1 MFLDSASLPDDLDVP
16 CNVISRSCFLAALQ
30 CFKMWKTVFFLTSVF
45 HKNQLFRIGSGIGI
59 YRELALPKCGKS
71 DVCSPNS
78 YCIFKTPAY
87 FLRQNQKHFFSE
99 FPWYLQ
105 RIVDF
110 KAALLPKISRE
121 RTMLPIV
128 HRFFHLFLAKMWAKI
143 MCVSK
148 VKCLLFF
155 FSDQFFFR
163 IKTCFFGNSLV
174 FPRIC
179 WFQSRLLGLL
189 PKISREKRVCQFC
202 NCFLKSNVFL
212 QNQKMLGNCS
222 RMFNIYIYIH
232 VFLGFFHIWF
242 RFFSDLFHIL
252 FIGAVLNQK

>member
-128 HRFFHLFLAKMWAKI
+128 HRFSTFSLPKCGQKL
-143 MCVSK
+143 CVS
-148 VKCLLFF
+148 
-155 FSDQFFFR
+155 
-163 IKTCFFGNSLV
+163 
-174 FPRIC
+174 P
-179 WFQSRLLGLL
+179 
-189 PKISREKRVCQFC
+189 
-202 NCFLKSNVFL
+202 KSNV
-212 QNQKMLGNCS
+212 C
-222 RMFNIYIYIH
+222 Y
-232 VFLGFFHIWF
+232 
-242 RFFSDLFHIL
+242 FFSQTSF
-252 FIGAVLNQK
+252 FSE

>member
-1 MFLDSASLPDDLDVP
+1 
-16 CNVISRSCFLAALQ
+16 
-30 CFKMWKTVFFLTSVF
+30 MWETVFFSQVFF

-71 DVCSPNS
+71 DVFSPNS
-78 YCIFKTPAY
+78 YCNFKTPAY

-105 RIVDF
+105 SIVDF

-128 HRFFHLFLAKMWAKI
+128 HRFFHLFLAKMWVKI

-155 FSDQFFFR
+155 FSDQFFFQNKN
-163 IKTCFFGNSLV
+163 IFFRKFISISNDLLISV
-174 FPRIC
+174 KAV
-179 WFQSRLLGLL
+179 LGLL

-222 RMFNIYIYIH
+222 RMFNIYIYSGVSRI
-232 VFLGFFHIWF
+232 
-242 RFFSDLFHIL
+242 FS
-252 FIGAVLNQK
+252 

>member
-1 MFLDSASLPDDLDVP
+1 
-16 CNVISRSCFLAALQ
+16 
-30 CFKMWKTVFFLTSVF
+30 MWKTVFFSQVFF

-71 DVCSPNS
+71 DVFSPNS

-121 RTMLPIV
+121 RAMLPIV
-128 HRFFHLFLAKMWAKI
+128 HRFCPPFPCQNVGKNYVCLQSQMFVIFFLRP
-143 MCVSK
+143 V
-148 VKCLLFF
+148 
-155 FSDQFFFR
+155 FFFR

-222 RMFNIYIYIH
+222 RMFNIYIYI
-232 VFLGFFHIWF
+232 FRCFSDFFIVGSDSF
-242 RFFSDLFHIL
+242 QICFIFFS
-252 FIGAVLNQK
+252 